1 MSRGVVVLGALCC
14 LLVVGGTVL
23 GGQAA
28 HTADRQ
34 PSAAQ
39 PPAQGLADV
48 DENFT
53 STEFVLRVY
62 PNQSVRWT
70 YVHKT
75 PLGGDARREWFE
87 AYTAEFE
94 NGTTGTFDSFRQRAA
109 NLAENGTRA
118 TGRQMTARS
127 FDRDTRIEGL
137 TDNLGVVSMS
147 FLWTNLTRTE
157 SDGLVMD
164 DVFSNGLYLGPNQ
177 TLVVERSD
185 SLQFASVDPAPAS
198 MSATTLSDSVS
209 VTWSGEREFNGFRPR
224 TVLASPN
231 GSTPGGPAVTTDAG
245 PTTTAPGSSDSPAPS
260 GSSLVET
267 LALVVFAAVAVAAL
281 AVGVWLYHNGEFGG
295 GSEKGAGGAAASTAA
310 SAPAA
315 GSTTEESTA
324 EESATEDGDA
334 PVGGEQF
341 LSDEERVMALL
352 DEEGG
357 RMKQSRIVEET
368 DWSKSKVSMLLTDM
382 EDDDDITK
390 LRVGRENIISLPG
403 NEPEA
408 ARSPFDDDE

>member
-1 MSRGVVVLGALCC
+1 MSRGVVALGVLCC

-28 HTADRQ
+28 HTADRHL
-34 PSAAQ
+34 SAAQ
-39 PPAQGLADV
+39 PPAQGLAAV

-53 STEFVLRVY
+53 STEFVLTVY

-75 PLGGDARREWFE
+75 PLGDDARREWFE

-94 NGTTGTFDSFRQRAA
+94 NGTTGTFESFRQRAI
-109 NLAENGTRA
+109 NLADNGTRA
-118 TGRQMTARS
+118 TDRQMVARN

-147 FLWTNLTRTE
+147 FLWTNLTRAR
-157 SDGLVMD
+157 SDGLVID

-177 TLVVERSD
+177 TLVVERAD
-185 SLQFASVDPAPAS
+185 SLRFASVDPAPAS
-198 MSATTLSDSVS
+198 MSSTTLSDSVS
-209 VTWSGEREFNGFRPR
+209 VTWAGEREFNGFRPR
-224 TVLASPN
+224 TVLTSPN
-231 GSTPGGPAVTTDAG
+231 GSTPVGPAVTTG
-245 PTTTAPGSSDSPAPS
+245 PGQTTTGAESSDGPGPS
-260 GSSLVET
+260 GSSLIET

-281 AVGVWLYHNGEFGG
+281 GVGVWLYHNGEFGG
-295 GSEKGAGGAAASTAA
+295 GSAEAAGGAAASTAA

-315 GSTTEESTA
+315 GSGTEESPTDS
-324 EESATEDGDA
+324 ENA
-334 PVGGEQF
+334 PVTDEQF
-341 LSDEERVMALL
+341 LSDEERVVALL

-408 ARSPFDDDE
+408 ARSPFDDEE